1 MNQSQIGAFLKAL
14 RKEKAITQE
23 QLAQKL
29 GVSNRT
35 VSRWETGF
43 NMPDLDILIELADF
57 YNVEIREILNGER
70 KRESMNYEEKD
81 IAMQMADYSN
91 AEQRRFTKMLQ
102 NMFRVGSA
110 AGILA
115 ITLQLRGMTDA
126 GTGAFV
132 AAFCQGLILGIMI
145 VGGIF
150 TSRYA
155 ARIRRA
161 KKRILNQ
168 LTGRGNSDEKEL

>member
-1 MNQSQIGAFLKAL
+1 MNQNQIGAFLKTL

-81 IAMQMADYSN
+81 TAMQMADYSN
-91 AEQRRFTKMLQ
+91 AEQSRFTKMLQ

-110 AGILA
+110 AGILIIA
-115 ITLQLRGMTDA
+115 LQLRGMTDA
-126 GTGAFV
+126 GTGAIV
-132 AAFCQGLILGIMI
+132 ADFCQGLILGIMI
-145 VGGIF
+145 AGGIF

-155 ARIRRA
+155 ARIRQA

-168 LTGRGNSDEKEL
+168 LVGGGNSHEKEL

>member
-1 MNQSQIGAFLKAL
+1 MNQSQIGAFLKEL

-70 KRESMNYEEKD
+70 KRESMDQQEKD
-81 IAMQMADYSN
+81 TAMQMADYSN
-91 AEQRRFTKMLQ
+91 TERSRFTKKLQ

-110 AGILA
+110 AGVLVIA
-115 ITLQLRGMTDA
+115 LQLRGMTDG
-126 GTGAFV
+126 GTGALV
-132 AAFCQGLILGIMI
+132 ADFCQGLILGIMI
-145 VGGIF
+145 TGGIF

-155 ARIRRA
+155 ARIRQA

-168 LTGRGNSDEKEL
+168 LVGGGNSHEKEL